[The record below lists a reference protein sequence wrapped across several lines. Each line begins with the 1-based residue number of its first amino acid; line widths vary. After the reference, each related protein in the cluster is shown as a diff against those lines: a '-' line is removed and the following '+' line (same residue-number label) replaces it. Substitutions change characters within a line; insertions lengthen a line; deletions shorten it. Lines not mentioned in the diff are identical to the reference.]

1 MLDFKWDKNQFNWVS
16 IYLFSMFIS
25 YEGHRCK
32 IENEGDSN
40 TKLMRRLAKLKHQVK
55 SYYNG
60 IVIHDC
66 IIWLVCALIVED
78 IILILK

>member
-1 MLDFKWDKNQFNWVS
+1 
-16 IYLFSMFIS
+16 MFIS

-66 IIWLVCALIVED
+66 II
-78 IILILK
+78 